1 MVLGSAREAG
11 VPGGTDSAGGRLVHA
26 TNAHAAGA
34 IADSG
39 VLWYWYRCYY
49 CTTTQLVLVLLQ
61 LPVVVKVLVVVR
73 Y

>member
-39 VLWYWYRCYY
+39 VLYY
-49 CTTTQLVLVLLQ
+49 CTTTLLVLVLLQ